1 MRLAPSKRPCRARPA
16 GRRRPRRACATPRA
30 LAPRRRWPD
39 PRRARPR
46 HLLLKV
52 VREARP
58 GPRPGHRLDQNAV
71 LRAGD
76 PPRRVL
82 QISTSSGPGP
92 SPSTIAGSATC
103 RSSRI
108 SCRRRGSAGHPSST
122 ASPRRR
128 LGRLRCVRIR
138 SRCAPARARSV
149 VSCSCVRAFPLGCCS
164 RRSPTL
170 PDAGTAPDG
179 AVLLYLLCHRAPIW
193 ALGRIP
199 PIETTEEPFFE

>member
-16 GRRRPRRACATPRA
+16 GRRRRGRR
-30 LAPRRRWPD
+30 PRRRCVTATALAGSAPCQ
-39 PRRARPR
+39 AR

-52 VREARP
+52 AREARP

-108 SCRRRGSAGHPSST
+108 SCRRRGSAGRPSST

-128 LGRLRCVRIR
+128 LDRLRCVRIR

-179 AVLLYLLCHRAPIW
+179 AVLLYLPCHRAPIW

-199 PIETTEEPFFE
+199 PIETIEEPFFE